1 MTMTALA
8 TCTSS
13 FDLDEVVQPA
23 RLGGA
28 EAASKRARAAHD
40 RIDRLLLGRAGAS
53 RKRVYR
59 LLGDLMEQDAS
70 VPLEIVLQSPA
81 QHETAMKAVA
91 ARERVAALL
100 AAS

>member
-23 RLGGA
+23 LLGVA

-40 RIDRLLLGRAGAS
+40 RIDRLLLGRAGAA
-53 RKRVYR
+53 RKRVDR
-59 LLGDLMEQDAS
+59 LLGDLMEQNAS
-70 VPLEIVLQSPA
+70 APLAIVLQSPA
-81 QHETAMKAVA
+81 EREAATQAVA
-91 ARERVAALL
+91 ARGRVAALL